1 VQIKKQYSIDY
12 ILKRQKMNFILKRRI
27 LISMLFIGLTMLGY
41 VSYKKLS
48 VELIPN
54 AQLPF
59 LIVQVMTPIEMDP
72 SYIETQAIIPIEGA
86 IGTLEGV
93 EKIESNISSSNGNI
107 FIYYNQNANLKYA
120 NLKLQEKI
128 DIVKPS
134 IPVDFFI
141 NVIKIDLKELT
152 NQFMV
157 LQVRGEGGADRIRNI
172 ADREIKPHFDNING
186 IAGVRVFGGKEN
198 SIEIRLNERACKA
211 NGISIAQVRNL
222 LNNNGANKAFVGKV
236 SDGTNKL
243 FVNVSS
249 EYTDIKDIGNMIVKE
264 TGPVLLKDVAEI
276 FFGVKEQSSYSRV
289 NGLDAVTISLAND
302 NQANLINLSHAALSM
317 VKEMNKTL
325 APEGV
330 EIVVQN
336 NTSEIME
343 KNINQIINLA
353 ITGGLLA
360 VLILWFFLRNIRLV
374 TIIAVSI
381 PVSVFAAYNF
391 FYAYNISINSLTL
404 VGMALAIGMLVDNSV
419 VVLENIYRLA
429 GEGKDP
435 ETAVKQGTIE
445 VWRSVFASTL
455 TTVIVFMPFIFA
467 DNYMVKIIGK
477 NIGVSI
483 ISTLLISL
491 SVALLF
497 IPMATY
503 FLLTRKANSN
513 SEIFK
518 KLSLHNRLIQGY
530 HLLLKA
536 SMRKPASTIIGTLVV
551 FFAALL
557 ISLTL
562 SINTSQDVQ
571 TPNFRL
577 SVTMPGGS
585 TLEKTDAVVAE
596 IESRLAKIP
605 EKEDIVSRIE
615 EEQATVTLNLS
626 KEWDKK
632 SKRTLPEIKN
642 DISEKV
648 KNISSAEIS
657 MDELSTSGGFSGGGG
672 SEQNDNPGE
681 DFMNLLGIG
690 SKKESIIIKGQNFGQ
705 MKNLA
710 NDVKSYVDDLSTIY
724 SSNIN
729 VQENK
734 PEVHLYFDM
743 DYLGRNS
750 FTLMNLSSSLSSFSR
765 EYSSGAKY
773 KQGTDTYDIMIKY
786 ADEAGD
792 LKQNKDKTIDDLKRL
807 EVKSS
812 NGSVMEMGELSR
824 IVFSSGMGNIHRE
837 NQEKRITVTYNFRDE
852 IKNSKDLL
860 EGARQKVESIVSGL
874 NIPPGIA
881 VEIVQEENQWK
892 DLYYIIGVAFL
903 LIYMILAA
911 VFESLATPVVLMFSI
926 PLAAL
931 GSLIALI
938 LTGNSLINLNTLTG
952 FLILL
957 GVVVNNGII
966 LIDYTNILRKRGN
979 RVQRALMTAGVSRLR
994 PILIT
999 ASTTVIAMVPLAM
1012 GKAEFV
1018 SVIGASFAITVI
1030 GGLTLSTLLTLVFIP
1045 TFYTGLE
1052 SALNWF
1058 FALGWKNKL
1067 IQLIIFSVSILMIY
1081 LYIDKFI
1088 WKLIT
1093 TILSIILIPAS
1104 TWFVM
1109 NSLRKARETVISP
1122 DENIN
1127 IYVQSLVKIYER
1139 ENRWIREWRA
1149 GTRIRKRLGFEKQ
1162 FHSVKDLSQVAWQ
1175 APLLGYIFYFTYFY
1189 LQKGF
1194 WVFIFAMGT
1203 WFILSGIWNNFRE
1216 LFANLTID
1224 GRKKWLKKVSG
1235 LTDFLVFWIVPVLNL
1250 IWFQKKWENLVVVF
1264 LLGFLWFTGL
1274 FIYKT
1279 GQKLTR
1285 ENIDIYRLE
1294 GRFKGLRKN
1303 IYKIVAAVPLIGK
1316 KKKPFKA
1323 LSCVSLNIGN
1333 GMFGLLGPNG
1343 AGKTTLM
1350 RIICGILEQSYG
1362 KVWINGLDTQKMRE
1376 ELQGLIGYL
1385 PQEFGSYENMTAHE
1399 YLHYQAML
1407 KNIIDVKTREERVTY
1422 VLNAVHMEDRR
1433 HEKIG
1438 SYSGGMKQRMGIAQI
1453 LLHLPRILVVDEPT
1467 AGLDPRER
1475 IRFRNLLVE
1484 LSRERVVIFSTHII
1498 EDISSSCNQVAVL
1511 NKGKLRYFGKP
1522 IDMTKEAE
1530 GHVWQFNIPAKEF
1543 GTFVEK
1549 HLVVHHMS
1557 EGDSIR
1563 VRVISDTSPWDRA
1576 VNATPNL
1583 EDAYLWLLRRKE
1595 YQDSV
1600 NNEAANK

>member
-1 VQIKKQYSIDY
+1 MD
-12 ILKRQKMNFILKRRI
+12 FILKRRI

-48 VELIPN
+48 VELFPN
-54 AQLPF
+54 AQLPT
-59 LIVQVMTPIEMDP
+59 LIVQVGTPLEMDP

-86 IGTLEGV
+86 IGTLEGI
-93 EKIESNISSSNGNI
+93 EKIESNISSRYGTI
-107 FIYYNQNANLKYA
+107 MIYYNQNADLKYA

-128 DIVKPS
+128 DIVKNS
-134 IPVDFFI
+134 IPTEFII
-141 NVIKIDLKELT
+141 NVIKIDLEQLT
-152 NQFMV
+152 NQFME
-157 LQVRGEGGADRIRNI
+157 LQVRGEGGIDRIRNI
-172 ADREIKPHFDNING
+172 ADREIKPEFENING
-186 IAGVRVFGGKEN
+186 IAGVQVYGGKEN
-198 SIEIRLNERACKA
+198 SIEVRLNEKACKA
-211 NGISIAQVRNL
+211 NGISIGQIRNL
-222 LNNNGANKAFVGKV
+222 LNNNGVNKTFAGKIV
-236 SDGTNKL
+236 DGSNRL
-243 FVNVSS
+243 FVNVTS
-249 EYTDIKDIGNMIVKE
+249 EYTDVKEIGNIIVK
-264 TGPVLLKDVAEI
+264 TAGTVLLRDVAEI
-276 FFGVKEQSSYSRV
+276 FYGVKEQSSYSRV
-289 NGLDAVTISLAND
+289 NGLDAVTITLVND
-302 NQANLINLSHAALSM
+302 NQANLIDLSHDAIAQVNEL
-317 VKEMNKTL
+317 NKKL
-325 APEGV
+325 VPEGV
-330 EIVVQN
+330 EVFVQN
-336 NTSEIME
+336 NNAEIME

-360 VLILWFFLRNIRLV
+360 VMILWFFLRNIRLV

-381 PVSVFAAYNF
+381 PVSVYAAFNF
-391 FYAYNISINSLTL
+391 FYAFDISINSLTL

-429 GEGKDP
+429 GQGKDP
-435 ETAVKQGTIE
+435 ETAVKQGATE
-445 VWRSVFASTL
+445 VWRSIFAATL
-455 TTVIVFMPFIFA
+455 TTVIVFLPFIFS
-467 DNYMVKIIGK
+467 DNFMVKMIGK

-483 ISTLLISL
+483 ISTLVISL
-491 SVALLF
+491 TVALLF

-503 FLLTRKANSN
+503 FLLTRTSNTN

-518 KLSLHNRLIQGY
+518 KLSIHNRLIQGY
-530 HLLLKA
+530 HLVLKA
-536 SMRKPASTIIGTLVV
+536 SMRNPASTIIGTLVI

-562 SINTSQDVQ
+562 SITTTQEVQ

-577 SVTMPGGS
+577 TVTMPGGS

-596 IESRLAKIP
+596 IESRLASIS

-615 EEQATVTLNLS
+615 EAKATVTINLS

-642 DISEKV
+642 DISEKT

-657 MDELSTSGGFSGGGG
+657 MDEMSTSGGFSGGDGG
-672 SEQNDNPGE
+672 SDTYNPGS

-690 SKKESIIIKGQNFGQ
+690 STRESVIIKGQNFVQ

-710 NDVKSYVDDLSTIY
+710 DDIKLYIDDLSTIN

-729 VQENK
+729 VQDNK
-734 PEVHLYFDM
+734 PEVHLLFDM
-743 DYLGRNS
+743 DYIGRNN
-750 FTLMNLSSSLSSFSR
+750 FTLNNLASSLSTFGR
-765 EYSSGAKY
+765 EYSSGATF
-773 KQGTDTYDIMIKY
+773 KQGTDSYDIMIKY
-786 ADEAGD
+786 ADESGAN
-792 LKQNKDKTIDDLKRL
+792 KVNKDKTIDDLKHL
-807 EVKSS
+807 EVSGS
-812 NGSVMEMGELSR
+812 NGSVMEMEELSN

-837 NQEKRITVTYNFRDE
+837 NQEKRVTVTYNFNDE

-860 EGARQKVESIVSGL
+860 EGARLEIESIVSGL
-874 NIPPGIA
+874 NIPSGIA
-881 VEIVQEENQWK
+881 VEVVHEEDQLK
-892 DLYYIIGVAFL
+892 DFYYLIGVAFL
-903 LIYMILAA
+903 LIFMILAA

-938 LTGNSLINLNTLTG
+938 LTGNSLLNANTLTG

-979 RVQRALMTAGVSRLR
+979 RVQRALMTAGVARLR

-1012 GKAEFV
+1012 GQAEFV
-1018 SVIGASFAITVI
+1018 SAIGASFAITVI

-1052 SALNWF
+1052 NALKWF
-1058 FALGWKNKL
+1058 YSLSIKNKIIQFLLFALM
-1067 IQLIIFSVSILMIY
+1067 IFIIYS
-1081 LYIDKFI
+1081 YIDKFL

-1093 TILSIILIPAS
+1093 TILAVILVPAG

-1122 DENIN
+1122 EVNIN

-1139 ENRWIREWRA
+1139 ENRWTREWKA
-1149 GTRIRKRLGFEKQ
+1149 GAKIRKRLGLEKQ
-1162 FHSVKDLSQVAWQ
+1162 YNSWNDMSQITWQ
-1175 APLLGYIFYFTYFY
+1175 VPILGFIIYFTYFY
-1189 LQKGF
+1189 LNKGF
-1194 WVFIFAMGT
+1194 WIFIFSMGT
-1203 WFILSGIWNNFRE
+1203 WFFLSGIWTSFSE
-1216 LFANLTID
+1216 LFTNLNLK
-1224 GRKKWLKKVSG
+1224 GEKKWLKKISG
-1235 LTDFLVFWIVPVLNL
+1235 ITDFVIFWIIPLLNL
-1250 IWFQKKWENLVVVF
+1250 IWFQLKWENLVVV
-1264 LLGFLWFTGL
+1264 LILGFLWFAGL

-1294 GRFKGLRKN
+1294 GKFKGLRKTV
-1303 IYKIVAAVPLIGK
+1303 YKIVASVPLIGK

-1422 VLNAVHMEDRR
+1422 VLNAVHMEERR
-1433 HEKIG
+1433 HDKIG

-1511 NKGKLRYFGKP
+1511 NKGKLSYFGKP

-1530 GHVWQFNIPAKEF
+1530 GHVWQFNIPAKDF
-1543 GTFVEK
+1543 GSFVEK

-1557 EGDSIR
+1557 EGENVR
-1563 VRVISDTSPWDRA
+1563 VRVISEFSPWEGA
-1576 VNATPNL
+1576 INANPNL
-1583 EDAYLWLLRRKE
+1583 EDAYLWLLRRKD
-1595 YQDSV
+1595 YPGSA
-1600 NNEAANK
+1600 NNETVKK

>member
-1 VQIKKQYSIDY
+1 
-12 ILKRQKMNFILKRRI
+12 
-27 LISMLFIGLTMLGY
+27 MLFIGITMLGY
-41 VSYKKLS
+41 VSYRKLS
-48 VELIPN
+48 VELFPN

-59 LIVQVMTPIEMDP
+59 LIVQVATPIEMDP

-86 IGTLEGV
+86 IGTLEGI
-93 EKIESNISSSNGNI
+93 EKIESNINSNTGNI
-107 FIYYNQNANLKYA
+107 FIYYTQNANLKYA

-128 DIVKPS
+128 DIVKS
-134 IPVDFFI
+134 TIPPEFFV

-152 NQFMV
+152 NRFME
-157 LQVRGEGGADRIRNI
+157 LQVRGEGGIDRIRNI
-172 ADREIKPHFDNING
+172 ADREIKPHLENIDG
-186 IAGVRVFGGKEN
+186 IAGVQIYGGKEN
-198 SIEIRLNERACKA
+198 SIEIRLNEKACKA
-211 NGISIAQVRNL
+211 NGISIAQIRTL
-222 LNNNGANKAFVGKV
+222 LNNNGAKKAFVGKV
-236 SDGTNKL
+236 YDGSNKL

-249 EYTDIKDIGNMIVKE
+249 EYTDVKDIGSLIVKN

-276 FFGVKEQSSYSRV
+276 IFGVKEQSSYSRV

-302 NQANLINLSHAALSM
+302 NQANLIDLSHVAI
-317 VKEMNKTL
+317 KEVNEL
-325 APEGV
+325 NRSLVSEGV
-330 EIVVQN
+330 EIVIQN
-336 NTSEIME
+336 NSSEIME
-343 KNINQIINLA
+343 KNINQIIDLA

-360 VLILWFFLRNIRLV
+360 ILILWFFLRNIRLV
-374 TIIAVSI
+374 AIIAVSI
-381 PVSVFAAYNF
+381 PVSVYSAFNF
-391 FYAYNISINSLTL
+391 FYASNISINSLTL

-429 GEGKDP
+429 GQGKDP

-467 DNYMVKIIGK
+467 NSFMVKIIGK

-483 ISTLLISL
+483 VSTLLMSL
-491 SVALLF
+491 FIALLF

-503 FLLTRKANSN
+503 FLLTRSSKGK

-518 KLSLHNRLIQGY
+518 KLSIHNRLIQGY

-536 SMRKPASTIIGTLVV
+536 SMRKPASTIIGTLIV

-557 ISLTL
+557 ISLGL
-562 SINTSQDVQ
+562 SISTTEEVQ
-571 TPNFRL
+571 TPNFSL

-585 TLEKTDAVVAE
+585 SLQKTDAVVTE
-596 IESRLAKIP
+596 IESRLASIP
-605 EKEDIVSRIE
+605 EKQDIVSRIE
-615 EEQATVTLNLS
+615 AERATVTINLP
-626 KEWDKK
+626 KGWDKK

-648 KNISSAEIS
+648 KHITSAEIS
-657 MDELSTSGGFSGGGG
+657 MDDQSGGSGGFSGDGGG
-672 SEQNDNPGE
+672 GDTDNPGS

-690 SKKESIIIKGQNFGQ
+690 TKRESIIIKGQNFVQ

-710 NDVKSYVDDLSTIY
+710 NDIKSNVSNLSSING
-724 SSNIN
+724 SNIN

-734 PEVHLYFDM
+734 PEVHLIFDM
-743 DYLGRNS
+743 DYIGRNN
-750 FTLMNLSSSLSSFSR
+750 FTTMNLASALSTFGR
-765 EYSSGAKY
+765 EYSSGTTF
-773 KQGTDTYDIMIKY
+773 KQGTDNYDIMIKY
-786 ADEAGD
+786 ADEPGTVKA
-792 LKQNKDKTIDDLKRL
+792 NKEKSIDDLKHL
-807 EVKSS
+807 TVSGG
-812 NGSVMEMGELSR
+812 NGSVMEMEELSK
-824 IVFSSGMGNIHRE
+824 IVFATGMGSIHRE
-837 NQEKRITVTYNFRDE
+837 NQEKRITVTYDFNEE
-852 IKNSKDLL
+852 IKSSKDLL
-860 EGARQKVESIVSGL
+860 EGARTEIESIVAGL

-881 VEIVQEENQWK
+881 VEVVHEENQWQ
-892 DLYYIIGVAFL
+892 DLYYIIGIALL

-938 LTGNSLINLNTLTG
+938 LTGNSLLNLNTLTG

-979 RVQRALMTAGVSRLR
+979 NVHRALMTAGVSRLR

-1052 SALNWF
+1052 NALNWF
-1058 FALGWKNKL
+1058 YSLNWRNKL
-1067 IQLIIFSVSILMIY
+1067 IQLIIFTLMIILIY
-1081 LYIDKFI
+1081 FYIDKFL

-1093 TILSIILIPAS
+1093 TILAIILVPAS

-1109 NSLRKARETVISP
+1109 NSLRKAKETVISP
-1122 DENIN
+1122 DETIK
-1127 IYVQSLVKIYER
+1127 IKIQSLVKIYER
-1139 ENRWIREWRA
+1139 ENRWAREWKA
-1149 GTRIRKRLGFEKQ
+1149 GARIRKRLGLEKQ
-1162 FHSVKDLSQVAWQ
+1162 YKTLKDLSQVAWQ
-1175 APLLGYIFYFTYFY
+1175 APLLGYIIYFTYFY
-1189 LQKGF
+1189 LHKGF
-1194 WVFIFAMGT
+1194 WIFIFSIGT
-1203 WFILSGIWNNFRE
+1203 WFFLSGIWTTFRE
-1216 LFANLTID
+1216 LITNVTADGKKRWLTRLSSFLDFA
-1224 GRKKWLKKVSG
+1224 
-1235 LTDFLVFWIVPVLNL
+1235 VFWIIPLINL
-1250 IWFQKKWENLVVVF
+1250 IWLYHKWENIVVV
-1264 LLGFLWFTGL
+1264 LILGFLWFTGL

-1294 GRFKGLRKN
+1294 GRFRGLRKN
-1303 IYKIVAAVPLIGK
+1303 IYKIVAAIPLIGK

-1323 LSCVSLNIGN
+1323 LSCVSLEIGN

-1422 VLNAVHMEDRR
+1422 VLKAVHMEERR
-1433 HEKIG
+1433 NDKIG

-1498 EDISSSCNQVAVL
+1498 EDISSSCKQVAVL
-1511 NKGKLRYFGKP
+1511 NKGKLRYFGQP

-1530 GHVWQFNIPAKEF
+1530 GHVWQFRIPATEF

-1557 EGDSIR
+1557 EGENVR
-1563 VRVISDTSPWDRA
+1563 LRVIAEHSPWDGA
-1576 VNATPNL
+1576 INATPNL

-1595 YQDSV
+1595 VQG
-1600 NNEAANK
+1600 

>member
-1 VQIKKQYSIDY
+1 
-12 ILKRQKMNFILKRRI
+12 
-27 LISMLFIGLTMLGY
+27 MLFIGLTMLGY

-59 LIVQVMTPIEMDP
+59 LIIQVMTPIEMDP

-93 EKIESNISSSNGNI
+93 EKIESNISSNNGNI

-128 DIVKPS
+128 DIVKS
-134 IPVDFFI
+134 TIPAEFFI
-141 NVIKIDLKELT
+141 NVIKIDLKQLT
-152 NQFMV
+152 NQFIT
-157 LQVRGEGGADRIRNI
+157 LQVRGEGGIDRIRNI
-172 ADREIKPHFDNING
+172 ADREIKPHFENING
-186 IAGVRVFGGKEN
+186 IAGVQVFGGKEN
-198 SIEIRLNERACKA
+198 SIEVRLNEKACKA
-211 NGISIAQVRNL
+211 NGISIGQIRNL

-236 SDGTNKL
+236 VDGSNKL

-249 EYTDIKDIGNMIVKE
+249 EYIDVKEIGNLIVKE

-302 NQANLINLSHAALSM
+302 NQANLINLSHTTINL
-317 VKEMNKTL
+317 VNELNKTL
-325 APEGV
+325 LSEGI
-330 EIVVQN
+330 EIVVQS

-381 PVSVFAAYNF
+381 PVSVYAAFNF

-429 GEGKDP
+429 GQGKDP
-435 ETAVKQGTIE
+435 ETAVKQGTTE

-467 DNYMVKIIGK
+467 NNYMVKIIGK

-483 ISTLLISL
+483 ISTLIMSL

-503 FLLTRKANSN
+503 FLLSGTSKGN

-518 KLSLHNRLIQGY
+518 KLSIHNRLIQGY
-530 HLLLKA
+530 FLLLKA
-536 SMRKPASTIIGTLVV
+536 SMRKPAATIIGTLVV

-562 SINTSQDVQ
+562 SINTMEEVQ

-577 SVTMPGGS
+577 TVTMPGGS

-596 IESRLAKIP
+596 IESRLAKLP

-615 EEQATVTLNLS
+615 EEQATVTINLP
-626 KEWDKK
+626 KEWNKK
-632 SKRTLPEIKN
+632 SKRTLPEIKS
-642 DISEKV
+642 DISAKV

-657 MDELSTSGGFSGGGG
+657 MDELSTNGGFSGGGG
-672 SEQNDNPGE
+672 GDDNFNPGS

-690 SKKESIIIKGQNFGQ
+690 SKKESVIIKGQNFEQ
-705 MKNLA
+705 MKGLA
-710 NDVKSYVDDLSTIY
+710 NDIKSYVDNLSTVNG
-724 SSNIN
+724 SNLN

-734 PEVHLYFDM
+734 PEVHLLLDM
-743 DYLGRNS
+743 DYIARNN
-750 FTLMNLSSSLSSFSR
+750 FTLMNLSSALSTFSR
-765 EYSSGAKY
+765 EYSSGAKFR
-773 KQGTDTYDIMIKY
+773 QGTDIYDIMIKY
-786 ADEAGD
+786 DDESDAAR
-792 LKQNKDKTIDDLKRL
+792 KNKEKTIDDLKRL
-807 EVKSS
+807 EVSGN
-812 NGSVMEMGELSR
+812 NGSVMEMEELAK
-824 IVFSSGMGNIHRE
+824 IVFASGMGNIHRE
-837 NQEKRITVTYNFRDE
+837 NQEKRITVTYNFNDE

-860 EGARQKVESIVSGL
+860 VGARQSIESVVKGL
-874 NIPPGIA
+874 NIPSGIA
-881 VEIVQEENQWK
+881 VEVVHEENQWT
-892 DLYYIIGVAFL
+892 DLYYIIAIAFL
-903 LIYMILAA
+903 LIYMILAS
-911 VFESLATPVVLMFSI
+911 VFESLATPFVLMFSI

-938 LTGNSLINLNTLTG
+938 LTGNSIINLNTLTG

-1052 SALNWF
+1052 NALKWF
-1058 FALGWKNKL
+1058 YSLSWKNKL
-1067 IQLIIFSVSILMIY
+1067 TQLILFALFTLLIY
-1081 LYIDKFI
+1081 IYIDRFL

-1093 TILSIILIPAS
+1093 TILVIILVPAS

-1127 IYVQSLVKIYER
+1127 IYIQSLVKIYER
-1139 ENRWIREWRA
+1139 ENRWAREWKA
-1149 GTRIRKRLGFEKQ
+1149 GMRVRKRLGLQ
-1162 FHSVKDLSQVAWQ
+1162 TQIHSLKDMSQVAWQ
-1175 APLLGYIFYFTYFY
+1175 APLLGYIIYFTYFY
-1189 LQKGF
+1189 LNKGF
-1194 WVFIFAMGT
+1194 WVFVFSMGT
-1203 WFILSGIWNNFRE
+1203 WFFLSEIWTSFQK
-1216 LFANLTID
+1216 LIHSLTVN
-1224 GRKKWLKKVSG
+1224 GEKKWLRIISV
-1235 LTDFLVFWIVPVLNL
+1235 TIDFVIFWIIPLVNL
-1250 IWFQKKWENLVVVF
+1250 IWFQIRWDNLVVV
-1264 LLGFLWFTGL
+1264 LILGFLWFTGL

-1279 GQKLTR
+1279 GQKLTK
-1285 ENIDIYRLE
+1285 ENIDIYRLD
-1294 GRFKGLRKN
+1294 GRFKGMRKTV
-1303 IYKIVAAVPLIGK
+1303 YRFVSAVPLIGK

-1323 LSCVSLNIGN
+1323 LSSVSLNIGN

-1385 PQEFGSYENMTAHE
+1385 PQEFGSYENMTANE

-1407 KNIIDVKTREERVTY
+1407 KNITDVKTREERVTY
-1422 VLNAVHMEDRR
+1422 VLNAVHMEERR
-1433 HEKIG
+1433 NDKIG

-1522 IDMTKEAE
+1522 IDMTKQAE
-1530 GHVWQFNIPAKEF
+1530 GHVWQLNIPAKDF

-1557 EGDSIR
+1557 DGDNVRI
-1563 VRVISDTSPWDRA
+1563 RVISESSPWEGA

-1595 YQDSV
+1595 YK
-1600 NNEAANK
+1600 EL

>member
-1 VQIKKQYSIDY
+1 M
-12 ILKRQKMNFILKRRI
+12 ILNNSQTSLC
-27 LISMLFIGLTMLGY
+27 T
-41 VSYKKLS
+41 
-48 VELIPN
+48 
-54 AQLPF
+54 
-59 LIVQVMTPIEMDP
+59 
-72 SYIETQAIIPIEGA
+72 
-86 IGTLEGV
+86 
-93 EKIESNISSSNGNI
+93 
-107 FIYYNQNANLKYA
+107 
-120 NLKLQEKI
+120 
-128 DIVKPS
+128 
-134 IPVDFFI
+134 
-141 NVIKIDLKELT
+141 
-152 NQFMV
+152 
-157 LQVRGEGGADRIRNI
+157 LQVRGEGGIDRIRNI
-172 ADREIKPHFDNING
+172 ADREIKPEFENISG
-186 IAGVRVFGGKEN
+186 IAGVQVYGGHEN
-198 SIEIRLNERACKA
+198 SIEVRLHEKACKA
-211 NGISIAQVRNL
+211 NGISIGQIRSL
-222 LNNNGANKAFVGKV
+222 LNNNGTNKAFAGKV
-236 SDGTNKL
+236 VDGKNKI
-243 FVNVSS
+243 FVNVTSQ
-249 EYTDIKDIGNMIVKE
+249 YTDVKEIGNLIVK
-264 TGPVLLKDVAEI
+264 TNGPVLLRDVADI
-276 FFGVKEQSSYSRV
+276 FYGVKEQSSYSRV
-289 NGLDAVTISLAND
+289 NGLDAVTLTLVND
-302 NQANLINLSHAALSM
+302 NQANLIDLSHTSLNL
-317 VKEMNKTL
+317 VKELNKKL
-325 APEGV
+325 ASSGV

-336 NTSEIME
+336 NNAELME
-343 KNINQIINLA
+343 KNINEIIHLA
-353 ITGGLLA
+353 IIGGLLA
-360 VLILWFFLRNIRLV
+360 VLILWFFLKNIRLV

-381 PVSVFAAYNF
+381 PVSVYAAFNF
-391 FYAYNISINSLTL
+391 FYAFNITINSLTL

-429 GEGKDP
+429 GLGKDP
-435 ETAVKQGTIE
+435 GTSVKQGTKE
-445 VWRSVFASTL
+445 VWRSIFAGTL
-455 TTVIVFMPFIFA
+455 TTIIVFLPFIFSG
-467 DNYMVKIIGK
+467 NFMVKIIGK

-491 SVALLF
+491 AVALLF
-497 IPMATY
+497 IPMATN
-503 FLLTRKANSN
+503 FLLAQSSKSN

-518 KLSLHNRLIQGY
+518 KLSIHNRLIQGY
-530 HLLLKA
+530 HLVLKA

-562 SINTSQDVQ
+562 SISSTQEVQ

-615 EEQATVTLNLS
+615 EEQATVTVNLS
-626 KEWDKK
+626 KDWNKK

-642 DISEKV
+642 DISRKV

-657 MDELSTSGGFSGGGG
+657 MDELSTNGGFSGGGG
-672 SEQNDNPGE
+672 EDSYNPGS

-690 SKKESIIIKGQNFGQ
+690 SKKESVVIKGQNFEQ

-710 NDVKSYVDDLSTIY
+710 GDIKSYIDNLTTIN
-724 SSNIN
+724 SSGIN
-729 VQENK
+729 VQSNK
-734 PEVHLYFDM
+734 PEVHLLFDM
-743 DYLGRNS
+743 DYMGRNN
-750 FTLMNLSSSLSSFSR
+750 FTLFNLSSALATFGR
-765 EYSSGAKY
+765 EYSSGATF
-773 KQGTDTYDIMIKY
+773 KQGTDSYDIIIKY
-786 ADEAGD
+786 ADEPGTV
-792 LKQNKDKTIDDLKRL
+792 KEIKDKTIDDLKHL
-807 EVKSS
+807 EVNGT
-812 NGSVMEMGELSR
+812 NGSVMDMEELSR

-837 NQEKRITVTYNFRDE
+837 NQEKRITVTYDFNEE
-852 IKNSKDLL
+852 IKSSKDLL
-860 EGARQKVESIVSGL
+860 QGARMEIESIVRGI
-874 NIPPGIA
+874 NIPAGIA
-881 VEIVQEENQWK
+881 VEVVQEEDQLK
-892 DLYYIIGVAFL
+892 DFYYLIGVAFL
-903 LIYMILAA
+903 LIFMILAA

-938 LTGNSLINLNTLTG
+938 LTGNSLLNANTLMG

-966 LIDYTNILRKRGN
+966 LIDYTNILRKRGF
-979 RVQRALMTAGVSRLR
+979 RVQRALMTAGMARLR

-1012 GKAEFV
+1012 GQSEYV

-1030 GGLTLSTLLTLVFIP
+1030 GGLTLSTLLTLIFIP

-1052 SALNWF
+1052 NALKWF
-1058 FALGWKNKL
+1058 YALAWKNKL
-1067 IQLIIFSVSILMIY
+1067 TQIVLFSILIFVIY
-1081 LYIDKFI
+1081 IYIDKFL
-1088 WKLIT
+1088 WKLIC
-1093 TILSIILIPAS
+1093 TILAVILIPAS

-1109 NSLRKARETVISP
+1109 NSLRKARETVISA

-1139 ENRWIREWRA
+1139 ENRWTREWRA
-1149 GTRIRKRLGFEKQ
+1149 GARIRKRLGLQKQ
-1162 FHSVKDLSQVAWQ
+1162 IRTIKDLNQVAWQ
-1175 APLLGYIFYFTYFY
+1175 APLLGYVIYFTYFY
-1189 LQKGF
+1189 LNKGF
-1194 WVFIFAMGT
+1194 WVFVFSLGT
-1203 WFILSGIWNNFRE
+1203 WFMLSGIWNIFRE
-1216 LFANLTID
+1216 LFINLAANRGKI
-1224 GRKKWLKKVSG
+1224 WLKILSI
-1235 LTDFLVFWIVPVLNL
+1235 TDFLIFWIIPLLNL
-1250 IWFQKKWENLVVVF
+1250 IWFQHKWDNLVVVII
-1264 LLGFLWFTGL
+1264 LGFLWFTGL

-1279 GQKLTR
+1279 GQKLTV

-1294 GRFKGLRKN
+1294 GRFKGLRKTV
-1303 IYKIVAAVPLIGK
+1303 YKFVASVPLIGK

-1422 VLNAVHMEDRR
+1422 VLNAVHMEERR
-1433 HEKIG
+1433 HDKIG

-1511 NKGKLRYFGKP
+1511 NKGTLRYIGKP
-1522 IDMTKEAE
+1522 IDMTHEAE
-1530 GHVWQFNIPAKEF
+1530 GHVWHFNIPSEKF
-1543 GTFVEK
+1543 GAFVES

-1557 EGDSIR
+1557 EGENIR
-1563 VRVISDTSPWDRA
+1563 VRVISESSPWEGA
-1576 VNATPNL
+1576 INATPNL

-1595 YQDSV
+1595 YQS
-1600 NNEAANK
+1600 